1 MALRRN
7 GIQEVWTV
15 GHYVAIMTC
24 GNKRLENTQVRY
36 TLNQKSL
43 NPKHLILL
51 VMLSTTP
58 SLLTSTI
65 STASATSSPC
75 QKRPNTRENGCWLP
89 QSDHIQRWY
98 TFPDQTRP
106 FSSPPQKNISV
117 FQIFSSFSFSVFLL
131 LQKQIISFFKYSPP
145 FLSPFFFSS
154 AEKNIHFFFKYFPP
168 LSFLPFL
175 GI

>member
-1 MALRRN
+1 MIEEKCFVFCLHFDFVAFCIFFDIMYFLHLKFLQKTAFSLVKSGLAL
-7 GIQEVWTV
+7 GSPGYLVV
-15 GHYVAIMTC
+15 
-24 GNKRLENTQVRY
+24 RLFGWF
-36 TLNQKSL
+36 
-43 NPKHLILL
+43 
-51 VMLSTTP
+51 
-58 SLLTSTI
+58 
-65 STASATSSPC
+65 SPC
-75 QKRPNTRENGCWLP
+75 RKRPNTRENGCWLP

-168 LSFLPFL
+168 FSFLPFL